1 MLCNATYKSLFILSK
16 FAKLTGK
23 TYLVGFF
30 VLVFLYYQ
38 MSATCHIYLLMI
50 ILLIFLR
57 PGMLA
62 LPTVPGK
69 VPSSAVRTDVGRYE
83 PKKLSWEN
91 TNNKCMYHKY
101 LKGQRLIYTQHIFLM
116 RRCTSHV
123 LKRVIY
129 WMRGTSKDLQKEK
142 RDNQTNFINKVSVKF
157 LSFWMFGGRNWGKC
171 RNNNLILKQFDHLV
185 FIVCVK

>member
-1 MLCNATYKSLFILSK
+1 MPHIKASLSFLSLRNWQGRHIWL
-16 FAKLTGK
+16 F
-23 TYLVGFF
+23 
-30 VLVFLYYQ
+30 FLYLFFFITRCLLHATFICWWLFYWYFYAQACWLCPPFQVKCPQVLFAQ
-38 MSATCHIYLLMI
+38 MW
-50 ILLIFLR
+50 
-57 PGMLA
+57 
-62 LPTVPGK
+62 
-69 VPSSAVRTDVGRYE
+69 GRYE

-91 TNNKCMYHKY
+91 TNNKCKYHKY

>member
-30 VLVFLYYQ
+30 VLVVLYYQ

-69 VPSSAVRTDVGRYE
+69 VPSSAVSTDVGRYE

-91 TNNKCMYHKY
+91 TNNKCKYHKY

-123 LKRVIY
+123 SK
-129 WMRGTSKDLQKEK
+129 TSDLLNEG
-142 RDNQTNFINKVSVKF
+142 NFQRLTERKK
-157 LSFWMFGGRNWGKC
+157 G
-171 RNNNLILKQFDHLV
+171 
-185 FIVCVK
+185 